1 MIGFPHITTNPR
13 IAGGNP
19 IIEGTRI
26 TVEGILLRRRRGE
39 AMETVARNLGL
50 TVEQVKEA
58 AHYAQSVS
66 LHLPTVEE
74 EQAELDRLLSE

>member
-13 IAGGNP
+13 IAGGKP

-26 TVEGILLRRRRGE
+26 TVEGILLRLQRGE
-39 AMETVARNLGL
+39 TMETVAYNLGL

-58 AHYAQSVS
+58 AQYAQSVS
-66 LHLPTVEE
+66 LHLPTIKE
-74 EQAELDRLLSE
+74 EQAELDRLFNE